1 MLLTKKI
8 ATSLLALAASICSV
22 QAQTQLPIQHTNQ
35 HNTLIANQKPTGN
48 AAALG
53 MAAMRNAG
61 PKIQIDNSELFNY
74 NWDSQSVNGAYAGL
88 PIPSIKDIDVTGYVA
103 PVRGRLTSAFGYRAR
118 FGRMH
123 KGVDLNLRTGDSIVA
138 AFDGRVR
145 ITSFDRGG
153 YGYYVVIR
161 HDNGLE
167 TIYGHCSRIIAK
179 KDQYVH
185 AGELIAL
192 GGSTGRST
200 GPHLHFETRYM
211 GIAINP
217 ADIIDF
223 DNYVT
228 HRDVFTFNKANC
240 EKALSARPAKKHKAT
255 SSKRKGKKSAKAS
268 KRRGSKKK
276 K

>member
-8 ATSLLALAASICSV
+8 AITLIAVASIWTA

-35 HNTLIANQKPTGN
+35 HNTLIANQKPSGN

-53 MAAMRNAG
+53 MTGVMNTG
-61 PKIQIDNSELFNY
+61 PKIRIDNSELFNY

-103 PVRGRLTSAFGYRAR
+103 PIRGRLTSPFGYRAR

-167 TIYGHCSRIIAK
+167 TVYGHCSRIIAK
-179 KDQYVH
+179 KDQYVR

-192 GGSTGRST
+192 GGSTGHST
-200 GPHLHFETRYM
+200 GPHLHFETRFM
-211 GIAINP
+211 GIAIIP

-223 DNYVT
+223 ENYVT
-228 HRDVFTFNKANC
+228 HRDVFTFNKAHC
-240 EKALSARPAKKHKAT
+240 EKTLSTRPAKKHKASSSKRKSKKSAK
-255 SSKRKGKKSAKAS
+255 SSKRKGTKRKK
-268 KRRGSKKK
+268 
-276 K
+276 